1 MIINNYRGVSLDKE
15 GMLRAVISQLNKDI
29 LLSGFT
35 FSFNLNLSLELFYKE
50 LFDWLNLIFLEEKTQ
65 FITLLY
71 RVDIQE
77 KRVFNDSII
86 SIDNIVILILERE
99 FQKVVLKEYFK
110 G

>member
-50 LFDWLNLIFLEEKTQ
+50 LFDWLNLIVLEEKTQ

-71 RVDIQE
+71 RIDIQE

-86 SIDNIVILILERE
+86 SIDNIVILIIERE

>member
-86 SIDNIVILILERE
+86 SIDNGVVLIIERE

>member
-1 MIINNYRGVSLDKE
+1 
-15 GMLRAVISQLNKDI
+15 MLRAVISQLNKDI

-50 LFDWLNLIFLEEKTQ
+50 LFDWLNLIVLEEKTQ

-71 RVDIQE
+71 RIDIQE

-86 SIDNIVILILERE
+86 SIDNIVILIIERE